1 MAAPNKDSWRIWLLA
16 GAGAGGVMLAALA
29 LVRVPR
35 PASVSKAAAPA
46 GTVPAASL
54 GLTLNSGKSDMS
66 LFDPTPLFL
75 PTEWNA
81 RPNAMA
87 INALREPFTDFSA
100 NYTFTDEAARVA
112 FPEAVATPAKPVDAL
127 GIGPPEAPFLG
138 LGRVDQ
144 NIAAPPPRDALVE
157 IVSLGDGREVLRQA
171 LQGVH
176 PPGEVD
182 LYWLEFLA
190 VVAPTGLVGSPALT
204 TSSGVEQVDSFY
216 QNYLVKVLHVGERL
230 APGFYRIKVGP

>member
-1 MAAPNKDSWRIWLLA
+1 MAAPNKVSWRIWILA
-16 GAGAGGVMLAALA
+16 GVGAGVVMLAILA
-29 LVRVPR
+29 LIRVPP
-35 PASVSKAAAPA
+35 PASNVPR
-46 GTVPAASL
+46 TPVPVTTPAATL

-66 LFDPTPLFL
+66 LLDPTPLFL

-112 FPEAVATPAKPVDAL
+112 FPEAATPAKPVDAL

-138 LGRVDQ
+138 IGRVDQ
-144 NIAAPPPRDALVE
+144 NITPPPPRDALVE
-157 IVSLGDGREVLRQA
+157 VVSLGDGREVLRQA